1 MFFFFWLFFFP
12 FSDDAVWPGFCVHD
26 VVTLVVY
33 AGGFAGMVSVLSNV
47 FSCATLLSNKG
58 KTTANFNHHPLFV
71 CFFSTCV
78 RLYRKGAISGL
89 MSTTNALIY

>member
-1 MFFFFWLFFFP
+1 MTCHHFVFFVCLFSFP
-12 FSDDAVWPGFCVHD
+12 FSDDSVRPGFCVHD

-58 KTTANFNHHPLFV
+58 KTTANLNHHPLFV
-71 CFFSTCV
+71 CLFVIYLCE
-78 RLYRKGAISGL
+78 
-89 MSTTNALIY
+89 TTGKVPFQD